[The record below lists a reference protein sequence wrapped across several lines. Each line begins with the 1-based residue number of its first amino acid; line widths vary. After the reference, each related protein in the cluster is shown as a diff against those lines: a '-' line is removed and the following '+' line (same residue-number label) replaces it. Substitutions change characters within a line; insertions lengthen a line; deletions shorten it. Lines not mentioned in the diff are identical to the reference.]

1 MATQQSLRN
10 DNEGAYTATGKGW
23 LPTDGASLAI
33 AAVATVGGALARDFV
48 FEGEPWKEPANA
60 VVAVLCLTAA
70 HLRDQFELATKWRV
84 GTHVVV
90 TNAALLAAAA
100 LMPDLKGWFT
110 KAKYAMVVGALY
122 SIADFYYSSSL
133 DITRKK

>member
-10 DNEGAYTATGKGW
+10 DNEGAYVPSGKGW
-23 LPTDGASLAI
+23 MPTDAASLGI
-33 AAVATVGGALARDFV
+33 AAFATAGGALARAYV
-48 FEGEPWKEPANA
+48 FDGEPWKDPANA
-60 VVAVLCLTAA
+60 VVAAICLTAP
-70 HLRDQFELATKWRV
+70 HMRDQFELMSKWRL
-84 GTHVVV
+84 GTYAIVSNV
-90 TNAALLAAAA
+90 TLVAAAA
-100 LMPDLKGWFT
+100 LMPDLRGWFT